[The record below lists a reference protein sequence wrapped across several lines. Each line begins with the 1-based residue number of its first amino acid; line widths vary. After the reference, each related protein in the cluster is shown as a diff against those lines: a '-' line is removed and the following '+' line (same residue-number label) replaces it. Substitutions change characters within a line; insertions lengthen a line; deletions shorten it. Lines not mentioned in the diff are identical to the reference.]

1 MSFEEEP
8 HGVVTVC
15 PCWASIEGLCGL
27 RRDRRPRGKKGRA
40 SLEKDRETW
49 RENTYLGG
57 HFGRYWELFDKKK
70 GSGSSR
76 DREKRG

>member
-1 MSFEEEP
+1 MVLSPFV
-8 HGVVTVC
+8 HV
-15 PCWASIEGLCGL
+15 GL
-27 RRDRRPRGKKGRA
+27 RLRGCAAFGGTGGREGKKGRA